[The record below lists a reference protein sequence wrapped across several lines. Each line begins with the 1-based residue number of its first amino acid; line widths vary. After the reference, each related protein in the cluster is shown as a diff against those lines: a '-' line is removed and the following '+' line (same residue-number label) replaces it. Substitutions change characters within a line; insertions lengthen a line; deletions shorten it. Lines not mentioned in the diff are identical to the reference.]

1 MILPGKSPK
10 SSSQHRISRAWDSLN
25 TCRCQEGT
33 KPPVTLST
41 CVHCHMT
48 PSDPL
53 AVTSLLNQHM
63 GNILICLSSF
73 SIVSYILVRVVIFSL
88 FLSDLCLEVLNFF
101 SFLFLKSNSAQ
112 HLYHAALGLNEE
124 DVLSEHAPLP
134 HRIRRNK
141 QVREV
146 QLHASL
152 GLIRQPFLSLNPLTS
167 NDWCYVLFNTF
178 CLKKITV
185 YVCL

>member
-48 PSDPL
+48 LSDLL

-73 SIVSYILVRVVIFSL
+73 SIVSCILPVRVVIFSL
-88 FLSDLCLEVLNFF
+88 FLSDLCLDVLNFF

-124 DVLSEHAPLP
+124 DVLSEHALLP
-134 HRIRRNK
+134 HHIRRNK

-152 GLIRQPFLSLNPLTS
+152 GLIRQPFLSLNPLTG
-167 NDWCYVLFNTF
+167 NDWVLCF
-178 CLKKITV
+178 I
-185 YVCL
+185 

>member
-41 CVHCHMT
+41 CVQCHMT

-53 AVTSLLNQHM
+53 AVTALLNQRM
-63 GNILICLSSF
+63 GILICSYIF
-73 SIVSYILVRVVIFSL
+73 SIVSCILPARVVMFSL
-88 FLSDLCLEVLNFF
+88 FLSDLCLDVLNLF

-112 HLYHAALGLNEE
+112 HLYNAALGLNEE
-124 DVLSEHAPLP
+124 DVLSEHALLP

-152 GLIRQPFLSLNPLTS
+152 GLIRQPFLSLNPLTG
-167 NDWCYVLFNTF
+167 NDWFYITLHFSS
-178 CLKKITV
+178 KKFFF
-185 YVCL
+185 